1 MEDDWEQ
8 IFSLMKRRL
17 EAVKAGMIKS
27 KIVDPITSDLLQNLI
42 DIVDERLKQGRMIN
56 CPDCLY
62 VATSEQSLQIHHK
75 MVHV

>member
-1 MEDDWEQ
+1 MEDEWEQ

-17 EAVKAGMIKS
+17 EAVKDGLIES

-42 DIVDERLKQGRMIN
+42 DIVDERLKKGRMIN
-56 CPDCLY
+56 CADCLY

-75 MVHV
+75 MVHN